1 MKRLNLLAIIAIS
14 FSLTSL
20 FSCTTEL
27 TPSAGT
33 DASLTATAIDE
44 GQAASINDQVVSTAD
59 DYMNSLD
66 VVGFQAVKSS
76 VNSNPEKTSIKF
88 IIDSITITVDRVGLN
103 DYPKN
108 ICLDFGTG
116 VTVKRGNR
124 LKGKIYI
131 TISSKMSIANSSRT
145 FRFAD
150 FFVNDNSV
158 KGFKKVTYL
167 GLTGLSTNPASSVGY
182 PSWSIVAKDTITHA
196 DGTKVIWNSERTRTR
211 IATNDTPLVYSD
223 DTYSITGTSSGVN
236 AKGVAYTMVIQ
247 DTNPLIISGNFPYFT
262 KGSLVIT
269 SDNKTVLVDYG
280 DGTKDTIA
288 TVTVNG
294 VTKEVNLKK

>member
-44 GQAASINDQVVSTAD
+44 GQAAAINDQVVSTAD

-88 IIDSITITVDRVGLN
+88 TMDSITITIDRVGLN

-131 TISSKMSIANSSRT
+131 TISSKMAIANSSRT

-150 FFVNDNSV
+150 FFVNGNAV
-158 KGFKKVTYL
+158 KGTKTVTYM
-167 GLTGLSTNPASSVGY
+167 GLNADSKPYWTISAS
-182 PSWSIVAKDTITHA
+182 DTIIHA
-196 DGTKVIWNSERTRTR
+196 DGNKVIWNSKRVRTR
-211 IATNDTPLVYSD
+211 IDNNQTPFIYWD
-223 DTYSITGTSSGVN
+223 DTYSITGVSNGIN
-236 AKGVAYTMVIQ
+236 AKGVAYTMQIQ
-247 DTNPLIISGNFPYFT
+247 ETNPLIISKNFPYFT
-262 KGSLVIT
+262 KGTVIIAT
-269 SDNKTVLVDYG
+269 EDKTVVVDYG
-280 DGTKDTIA
+280 DSTKDTIA

-294 VTKEVNLKK
+294 VTKEFNLKK